1 MAENWIFARLTRESF
16 YKTAQ
21 RDAVIDTIQNGFPLN
36 VMYWAVRDDGTFEII
51 DGQQRTI
58 SICQYVNSKFS
69 IDGLG
74 FHNLQDDQQAIILDY
89 GLMVYTCE
97 GTDSEKLKWFE
108 TINIAGEKLYKQE
121 LLNAIYHGSWLSHAK
136 GYFSRPECPAYGVAS
151 KYLKG
156 SPIRQDYLETAISW
170 INDGDIVGYMS
181 EHQHE
186 KSAVALWNHFR
197 SVIDWVDATFTDYRK
212 EMKGLPWGDLYE
224 TYKDAK
230 LDPEEIEKEIAELMM
245 DEEVQKKSGIYLYV
259 LTREEKHLN
268 LRAFSDAQKRE
279 AYERQ
284 KGICVACNEHK
295 EIEEMDGDHIDP
307 WSKGGKTEAE
317 NCQMLCKPCNRRK
330 SDK

>member
-1 MAENWIFARLTRESF
+1 
-16 YKTAQ
+16 
-21 RDAVIDTIQNGFPLN
+21 
-36 VMYWAVRDDGTFEII
+36 
-51 DGQQRTI
+51 
-58 SICQYVNSKFS
+58 
-69 IDGLG
+69 
-74 FHNLQDDQQAIILDY
+74 
-89 GLMVYTCE
+89 MVYTCE

-121 LLNAIYHGSWLSHAK
+121 LRNAVYHGSWVSDAK
-136 GYFSRPECPAYGVAS
+136 RYFSRPECPAYGVAS

-156 SPIRQDYLETAISW
+156 SPIRQDYLETAIGW

-197 SVIDWVDATFTDYRK
+197 SVIDWVEATFTEYRK
-212 EMKGLPWGDLYE
+212 EMKGVPWGDLYNRH
-224 TYKDAK
+224 KDVK
-230 LDPEEIEKEIAELMM
+230 LDPDEIEGEVAELMM

-259 LTREEKHLN
+259 LTREEKHLS
-268 LRAFSDAQKRE
+268 LRMFTDAQKRE

-284 KGICVACNEHK
+284 KGICLVCNDPFK
-295 EIEEMDGDHIDP
+295 LEEMEGDHIDP
-307 WSKGGKTEAE
+307 WSQGGKTDAE